1 MRKVLVLL
9 IFSSCTRPPCY
20 QTNKE
25 NMELR
30 REIKSLSE
38 EFNYMNRKYQ
48 ELVKHLKFRLDLY
61 EK

>member
-25 NMELR
+25 NIELR
-30 REIKSLSE
+30 REIVSLSRN
-38 EFNYMNRKYQ
+38 FDYMNRKYQ
-48 ELVKHLKFRLDLY
+48 ELVKHLKLRLDFY